1 MGYYEGNISDLSVG
15 NNNGYGF
22 GGEWGG
28 LIGLL
33 IVASLF
39 GGYGFGGRGFG
50 GGTICGTPAT
60 QADLASGFN
69 NSAVLSSLNDIKLG
83 QTQAINYNNQGF
95 NGLNTSILTGVNTL
109 GNGISTLG
117 YNLTQQISGCC
128 CDIRGAIADVK
139 YANEKQ
145 TCDIVNAINMGN
157 QRLIDIYTSDK
168 IDTLNRKLAIA
179 EGQISQSNQTAT
191 LLNAI
196 NRTPVAA
203 YTVPNPYCCY
213 NYTSFANPCGNGCV
227 GVQ

>member
-50 GGTICGTPAT
+50 GGFGGGTICGTPAT

-83 QTQAINYNNQGF
+83 QSQAINYNNQGF
-95 NGLNTSILTGVNTL
+95 SGLNTSILTGVNTL
-109 GNGISTLG
+109 GNAICTLG
-117 YNLTQQISGCC
+117 YQTQSGFNGLSSQLASCC

-145 TCDIVNAINMGN
+145 TCDIVNAINTSL
-157 QRLIDIYTSDK
+157 RLFCTMW
-168 IDTLNRKLAIA
+168 
-179 EGQISQSNQTAT
+179 
-191 LLNAI
+191 
-196 NRTPVAA
+196 
-203 YTVPNPYCCY
+203 
-213 NYTSFANPCGNGCV
+213 
-227 GVQ
+227 